1 MRVATEHDDL
11 THAVIGCAMRVHSAL
26 GNGFPEV
33 IYQNALALEFERKG
47 VLFVREAQLP
57 IFYLDIQIGARRV
70 DFLVAGK
77 VLVELKAVTLLGPDT
92 FAQIINYLKAYKLEV
107 GLLLNFGQ
115 PSLMHKRFLR
125 TIPPLYPDNE

>member
-1 MRVATEHDDL
+1 MVVVTAYDEL

-33 IYQNALALEFERKG
+33 IYQNALALELERSA
-47 VLFVREAQLP
+47 LPFAREAHMP
-57 IFYLDIQIGARRV
+57 IHYLDKQIGSRRV

-77 VLVELKAVTLLGPDT
+77 VLVELKAVTILGLDT

-107 GLLLNFGQ
+107 GLLINFGQ
-115 PSLMHKRFLR
+115 ASLVHKRFLR
-125 TIPPLYPDNE
+125 TQGATNNP